1 MAERS
6 MSNALARTL
15 AECPQRAV
23 SKEEDL
29 ASKKRALASPEVDAF
44 IKEGA
49 ERSRSERFGATA
61 STRGTARGAQ
71 LNVRI
76 PEELYHRARR
86 AVFENQ
92 MSNVEPGTLQD
103 LVSQALSV
111 ELRRLG
117 Y

>member
-15 AECPQRAV
+15 GECPQMAV

-49 ERSRSERFGATA
+49 ERSPSERFVATA

-71 LNVRI
+71 RVRE
-76 PEELYHRARR
+76 PDEQRRARHAAGPRQPGADRR
-86 AVFENQ
+86 A
-92 MSNVEPGTLQD
+92 
-103 LVSQALSV
+103 SQARL
-111 ELRRLG
+111 LIPTGDRRLVACL
-117 Y
+117 

>member
-15 AECPQRAV
+15 AECPQRVA
-23 SKEEDL
+23 SKEEGL

-49 ERSRSERFGATA
+49 GRSPSERFVATA

-92 MSNVEPGTLQD
+92 MSNVEPDTLQD
-103 LVSQALSV
+103 LVSQALSA